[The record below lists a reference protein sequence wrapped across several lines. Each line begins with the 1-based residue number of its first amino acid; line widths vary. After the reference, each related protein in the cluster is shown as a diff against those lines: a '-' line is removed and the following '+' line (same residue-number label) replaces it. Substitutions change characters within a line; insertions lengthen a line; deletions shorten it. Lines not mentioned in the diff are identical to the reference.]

1 MGTHGRRDYGARG
14 EIKTPLPFRARDIIN
29 HFMKKLSF
37 LLSLLLLTSG
47 IQAQKKVR
55 VRPAEAPQN
64 TIRYENFTYIPEI
77 KSVEFYNRNKEQ
89 SVPVYILGSQD
100 NLILGFDD
108 LRTGSRNISYSIE
121 HCDSEWNSSRLSP
134 LDFADGFSED
144 RIIDYRNS
152 FNTLQKFTHYELSL
166 PNLTIKPKI
175 SGNYLLKVYEDND
188 PRKILITKRFFVVAP
203 VVGIAA
209 ELNRS
214 NTVANRDQMQ
224 KLNILVNHG
233 QVQINNPY
241 LDAKIKVLQNGRFDN
256 EQTLKRPTFIRPSQL
271 VYNDLRTLDFKGG
284 NEFRRFDIRSL
295 RFRTEEVAR
304 IIQDTANTVILQQ
317 DIEENRPG
325 YTFNYDEN
333 GAFFIRNTDGR
344 DNRTDGDYASVYL
357 SLNAPKPSDGGN
369 AYVVG
374 QFNDYRLSDKLEYDD
389 ARKRFT
395 GMIFVKQGLIDYHY
409 IWVSEDGKTRD
420 DVVFDGSHYETE
432 NDYQIFFY
440 YRKPGGRW
448 EELIGF
454 SQINTV
460 KR

>member
-1 MGTHGRRDYGARG
+1 
-14 EIKTPLPFRARDIIN
+14 
-29 HFMKKLSF
+29 MKKLSF
-37 LLSLLLLTSG
+37 LLSLLLVTSG

-77 KSVEFYNRNKEQ
+77 KSVEFYNRSKEQ
-89 SVPVYILGSQD
+89 SIPVYILGSQD

-108 LRTGSRNISYSIE
+108 LRAGSRNISYSIE
-121 HCDSEWNSSRLSP
+121 HCDSDWNSSRLSP
-134 LDFADGFSED
+134 IDFVDGFSED
-144 RIIDYRNS
+144 RINDYRNS

-203 VVGIAA
+203 IVGIAA

-224 KLNILVNHG
+224 KLNVLVNHG

-241 LDAKIKVLQNGRFDN
+241 LDAKIKVLQNGRFDT

-271 VYNDLRTLDFKGG
+271 VYNELRTLDFKGG

-304 IIQDTANTVILQQ
+304 IVQDTANTVILQA
-317 DIEENRPG
+317 DIVENRPG

-357 SLNAPKPSDGGN
+357 SLNAPKPPGGGN
-369 AYVVG
+369 AYIVG
-374 QFNDYRLSDKLEYDD
+374 QFNDYRLSDKLDYDE

-395 GMIFVKQGLIDYHY
+395 GMIFVKQGLFDYHY

-420 DVVFDGSHYETE
+420 DVIFDGSHYETE

>member
-1 MGTHGRRDYGARG
+1 
-14 EIKTPLPFRARDIIN
+14 
-29 HFMKKLSF
+29 MKNFLF

-47 IQAQKKVR
+47 IQAQKKAR
-55 VRPAEAPQN
+55 ARPAEAPQN
-64 TIRYENFTYIPEI
+64 ITRYENYTYIPEI

-89 SVPVYILGSQD
+89 SIPVYMLGSQD

-108 LRTGSRNISYSIE
+108 LRAGSRNISYSIE

-134 LDFADGFSED
+134 IDFVDGFSED
-144 RIIDYRNS
+144 RINDYRNS

-166 PNLTIKPKI
+166 PNLTIKPKL

-203 VVGIAA
+203 IVGIAA

-224 KLNILVNHG
+224 KLNVLVNHG

-256 EQTLKRPTFIRPSQL
+256 EQILKRPTFIRPSQL
-271 VYNDLRTLDFKGG
+271 IYNDLRALDFKGG

-304 IIQDTANTVILQQ
+304 IVQDTANTVILQA
-317 DIEENRPG
+317 DIVENRSS

-344 DNRTDGDYASVYL
+344 DNRTDGDYASVFL
-357 SLNAPKPSDGGN
+357 SLIAPKPADKGN

-374 QFNDYRLSDKLEYDD
+374 QFNDYRLSDKLEYNE
-389 ARKRFT
+389 ALNRFT
-395 GMIFVKQGLIDYHY
+395 GMIFVKQGLADYHY

-420 DVVFDGSHYETE
+420 DVIFDGSHYETE

>member
-1 MGTHGRRDYGARG
+1 
-14 EIKTPLPFRARDIIN
+14 
-29 HFMKKLSF
+29 MKKLSF

-64 TIRYENFTYIPEI
+64 TIRYENYTYIPEI
-77 KSVEFYNRNKEQ
+77 KSVEFYNRGKEQ
-89 SVPVYILGSQD
+89 SIPVYILGSQD

-108 LRTGSRNISYSIE
+108 LRAGSRNISYSIE

-420 DVVFDGSHYETE
+420 DVIFDGSHYETE

>member
-1 MGTHGRRDYGARG
+1 
-14 EIKTPLPFRARDIIN
+14 
-29 HFMKKLSF
+29 MKRLTVLSF
-37 LLSLLLLTSG
+37 LLLVFSG

-55 VRPAEAPQN
+55 ERPVPAPQN
-64 TIRYENFTYIPEI
+64 TTRYENYTYIPEI
-77 KSVEFYNRNKEQ
+77 KTVEFYNRSKEQ
-89 SVPVYILGSQD
+89 SIPVYILGSQD
-100 NLILGFDD
+100 NLIFGFDD
-108 LRTGSRNISYSIE
+108 LRTGSRNMTYSIE

-134 LDFADGFSED
+134 IDFVDGFSED
-144 RIIDYRNS
+144 RINDYRNS

-166 PNLTIKPKI
+166 PNLTIKPKL

-188 PRKILITKRFFVVAP
+188 PRKILITRRFFVVEQI
-203 VVGIAA
+203 VGIAA

-214 NTVANRDQMQ
+214 NNVANRDQMQ

-256 EQTLKRPTFIRPSQL
+256 AQTLSRPTFIRPSQL
-271 VYNDLRTLDFKGG
+271 VYNDLRALDFKGG

-295 RFRTEEVAR
+295 RFRTEQVAR
-304 IIQDTANTVILQQ
+304 IVQDSANTVILQG
-317 DIEENRPG
+317 DIGENRSG
-325 YTFNYDEN
+325 YTFNFDEN

-357 SLNAPKPSDGGN
+357 SLNAPKPSSEGD

-374 QFNDYRLSDKLEYDD
+374 QFNDYRLTDKLEYDEN
-389 ARKRFT
+389 RNRFY
-395 GMIFVKQGLIDYHY
+395 GSIYVKQGLIDYHY
-409 IWVSEDGKTRD
+409 IWANKDGKTRD
-420 DVVFDGSHYETE
+420 DVIFDGSHFETE
-432 NDYQIFFY
+432 NNYQIFFY

-454 SQINTV
+454 SQINTA
-460 KR
+460 RT

>member
-1 MGTHGRRDYGARG
+1 
-14 EIKTPLPFRARDIIN
+14 
-29 HFMKKLSF
+29 MKKFSF
-37 LLSLLLLTSG
+37 LLSLLLITSG
-47 IQAQKKVR
+47 LQAQKKVR

-64 TIRYENFTYIPEI
+64 ITRYENYTYIPEI

-89 SVPVYILGSQD
+89 SIPVYILGSQD

-108 LRTGSRNISYSIE
+108 LRAGSRNISYSIE

-134 LDFADGFSED
+134 IDFVDGFSED

-166 PNLTIKPKI
+166 PNLTIKPKL

-203 VVGIAA
+203 IVGIAA

-224 KLNILVNHG
+224 KLNVLVNHG

-271 VYNDLRTLDFKGG
+271 VYNDLRVLDFKGG

-304 IIQDTANTVILQQ
+304 IVQDTANTVILQG
-317 DIEENRPG
+317 DIVENRSG

-357 SLNAPKPSDGGN
+357 SLNAPKPSDRGN

-374 QFNDYRLSDKLEYDD
+374 QFNDYRLIDRLDYDD

-395 GMIFVKQGLIDYHY
+395 GMIFVKQGLTDYHY

-454 SQINTV
+454 NQINTV